1 MKTKLHFLA
10 QKEKMD
16 WETYLKVLE
25 GTLKPRVEASK
36 AGLIKPGA
44 EFQGYRERR
53 YCREWAGHQHH
64 RVHTRTLHL
73 GPLVSPLGW
82 VRPAPG

>member
-36 AGLIKPGA
+36 AGLTKPGA
-44 EFQGYRERR
+44 EFQGDRERR
-53 YCREWAGHQHH
+53 YCRG
-64 RVHTRTLHL
+64 
-73 GPLVSPLGW
+73 
-82 VRPAPG
+82 

>member
-25 GTLKPRVEASK
+25 GTLKPRVAASK
-36 AGLIKPGA
+36 VGLTKPGA
-44 EFQGYRERR
+44 EFQGDRERR
-53 YCREWAGHQHH
+53 YCREWVGHQGH
-64 RVHTRTLHL
+64 R
-73 GPLVSPLGW
+73 
-82 VRPAPG
+82 APGPCIWVP

>member
-36 AGLIKPGA
+36 AGLTKPGA
-44 EFQGYRERR
+44 EFQGHRERR
-53 YCREWAGHQHH
+53 YCRG
-64 RVHTRTLHL
+64 
-73 GPLVSPLGW
+73 
-82 VRPAPG
+82 